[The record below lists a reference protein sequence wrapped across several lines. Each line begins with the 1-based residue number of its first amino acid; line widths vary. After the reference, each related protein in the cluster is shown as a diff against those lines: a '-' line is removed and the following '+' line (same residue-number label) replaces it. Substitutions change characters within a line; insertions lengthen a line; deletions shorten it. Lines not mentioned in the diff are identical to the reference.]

1 MDKEQVIDFYKLT
14 KGQTQLIDLYLEK
27 LKKTN
32 KNINLVGSSTLKY
45 PWDRHINDSLQL
57 SKFIKNKDSR
67 IVDFGT
73 GAGIPGLL
81 LNIYGYKNIIL
92 IDSKLKKIQ
101 FINSFISEFQISAK
115 TICKRVDAIK
125 NIKTDYIIC
134 RALSP
139 LINLLNYSLFFSKS
153 NTTLLFLKGRNVNTE
168 ILHAKKNFD
177 FYYKLYES
185 KSQGDGFILEIN
197 KLVKL

>member
-1 MDKEQVIDFYKLT
+1 M
-14 KGQTQLIDLYLEK
+14 
-27 LKKTN
+27 
-32 KNINLVGSSTLKY
+32 
-45 PWDRHINDSLQL
+45 
-57 SKFIKNKDSR
+57 
-67 IVDFGT
+67 
-73 GAGIPGLL
+73 
-81 LNIYGYKNIIL
+81 
-92 IDSKLKKIQ
+92 
-101 FINSFISEFQISAK
+101 
-115 TICKRVDAIK
+115 DAIK